1 MTVGVQPFLKLFS
14 NVLVSFSFIGSFVGD
29 KIFGMMF
36 LFKRIVGRSHVNV
49 VLLHF
54 NSLFKFVELLFLL
67 HISLLPNVSFFVRG
81 YILLSNRDKD
91 LGIGLYRL
99 SIFEGET
106 IDDYPGSWST
116 QGLNSFYSLPYS
128 FPNMPKLMGAMG
140 DS

>member
-1 MTVGVQPFLKLFS
+1 M
-14 NVLVSFSFIGSFVGD
+14 
-29 KIFGMMF
+29 
-36 LFKRIVGRSHVNV
+36 

-91 LGIGLYRL
+91 FGTGLYRL

-106 IDDYPGSWST
+106 IGDYPGSWST
-116 QGLNSFYSLPYS
+116 QGLNSFYYLPYS
-128 FPNMPKLMGAMG
+128 FPNMPKPIG
-140 DS
+140 DIWAGCRLKQLNDFSILGVFSKN